1 MSQLVLGVGELGVC
15 RGSGHTIKTFAL
27 GSCVSVI
34 LLDSTTKTAGMVHI
48 ALPESEINPE
58 KAKSMPGYFAD
69 TGVEALMEQ
78 MAREGVA
85 LNRNTLKVKLV
96 GGAQIMDHQG
106 TFNIGKRNVL
116 GVKKILWAKGLAPI
130 AEEVGDTIS
139 RTVTVDAESGKVIIS
154 TPNLTDRII

>member
-1 MSQLVLGVGELGVC
+1 
-15 RGSGHTIKTFAL
+15 
-27 GSCVSVI
+27 
-34 LLDSTTKTAGMVHI
+34 MVHI

>member
-1 MSQLVLGVGELGVC
+1 M
-15 RGSGHTIKTFAL
+15 
-27 GSCVSVI
+27 SVI

-85 LNRNTLKVKLV
+85 LNRNT
-96 GGAQIMDHQG
+96 
-106 TFNIGKRNVL
+106 
-116 GVKKILWAKGLAPI
+116 
-130 AEEVGDTIS
+130 
-139 RTVTVDAESGKVIIS
+139 
-154 TPNLTDRII
+154 